1 MSKKSLAEVTL
12 KIAKEQEEERK
23 RLENKE
29 KILAKK
35 IYKEVKKKLKNG
47 NFTSRKSDFDGA
59 YIISVKLK
67 KAHNYDKKVDEELFV
82 LLEAKGFH
90 SAYCGDKVNLTI
102 KEK

>member
-1 MSKKSLAEVTL
+1 MGKSLAEVTL
-12 KIAKEQEEERK
+12 KIAKEQEEARK

-35 IYKEVKKKLKNG
+35 IYKEVKKKLKKG
-47 NFTSRKSDFDGA
+47 NFTSQKSEFDGA
-59 YIISVKLK
+59 YTIIVNLE
-67 KAHNYDKKVDEELFV
+67 KARNYDRKVDEELFV

-90 SAYCGDKVNLTI
+90 SAYCGDKVNLAI